1 MCVAQ
6 CGAGIMNQPTLDIE
20 EMTKLFG
27 QRDLEILLA
36 RQTVK
41 EQKQEIER
49 LKMENEA
56 LKRVEKEDD

>member
-1 MCVAQ
+1 
-6 CGAGIMNQPTLDIE
+6 MNQPTLDIE

>member
-1 MCVAQ
+1 
-6 CGAGIMNQPTLDIE
+6 MNQPTLDIE

-56 LKRVEKEDD
+56 LKKRVEDDNTC